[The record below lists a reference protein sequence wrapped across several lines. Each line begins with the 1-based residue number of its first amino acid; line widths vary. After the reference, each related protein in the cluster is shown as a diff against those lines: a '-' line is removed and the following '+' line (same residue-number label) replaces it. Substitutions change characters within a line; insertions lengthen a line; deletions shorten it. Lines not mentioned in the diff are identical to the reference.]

1 MKRIFAVLFM
11 LMFLFIPSAFAA
23 QPDISS
29 DSQTFNPFTG
39 VYDLKGHVHVDLGDR
54 VIDGDAAQVYLYQLE
69 VHAQGNI
76 SLTDK
81 PTGIHFDC
89 DSVEVKGNER
99 TAYVNGSMVFTQDN
113 LRITADNGSFIL
125 HYRAFCFICCF
136 YAVFSGNVT
145 VNGTPHAGD
154 LTYNVR
160 DKKFL

>member
-29 DSQTFNPFTG
+29 DR
-39 VYDLKGHVHVDLGDR
+39 DLGDR

-81 PTGIHFDC
+81 PTRIHFDC

-99 TAYVNGSMVFTQDN
+99 TAYVNGNMVFTQDN
-113 LRITADNGSFIL
+113 LRITADNGSFNWKTKN
-125 HYRAFCFICCF
+125 
-136 YAVFSGNVT
+136 AVFSGNVT
-145 VNGTPHAGD
+145 VNGKPHAGD

>member
-99 TAYVNGSMVFTQDN
+99 TAYVNGSMVFTQNN
-113 LRITADNGSFIL
+113 LRITADNGSFNWKTKN
-125 HYRAFCFICCF
+125 AF
-136 YAVFSGNVT
+136 FSGNVT
-145 VNGTPHAGD
+145 VNGTPHTGD

>member
-11 LMFLFIPSAFAA
+11 LMFLFIPSAFAG

-76 SLTDK
+76 SPALGFVIN
-81 PTGIHFDC
+81 PFG
-89 DSVEVKGNER
+89 GNIVVTREMV
-99 TAYVNGSMVFTQDN
+99 ASMIAAKLIAAGRPVPP
-113 LRITADNGSFIL
+113 AP
-125 HYRAFCFICCF
+125 
-136 YAVFSGNVT
+136 
-145 VNGTPHAGD
+145 GTPGAP
-154 LTYNVR
+154 TQPQQQ
-160 DKKFL
+160 